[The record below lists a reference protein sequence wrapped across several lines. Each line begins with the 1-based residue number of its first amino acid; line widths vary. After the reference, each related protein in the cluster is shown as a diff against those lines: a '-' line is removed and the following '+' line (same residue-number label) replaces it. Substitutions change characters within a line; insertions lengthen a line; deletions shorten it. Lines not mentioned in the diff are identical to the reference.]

1 MSEDL
6 PQPAPPPPATGEALP
21 AGEALPPTGE
31 ALSTPDEA
39 PQAGGRRRSV
49 VWRVAQAVFIAAVV
63 LFIARYLRHAWPAV
77 DAYHWRLRPGLLVV
91 SALLVLAYYV
101 LSALVWWLI
110 LRGSGL
116 RPAPTL
122 TVATWAKSILARY
135 LPGNVF
141 MFVSRGVMSYRQGLD
156 VDRVSAGMVYEQVL
170 NVAGALVVTAALF
183 PFWRYEREVTAWSL
197 LAIPLIVIALHPR
210 VFAPLAAL
218 LLRLLH
224 RPPLTRVLSFKVVL
238 GLLATFAGLWLVAGL
253 ALWVFA
259 AAVTN
264 VTAAAFPQITAGFAV
279 AFVVGMVVF
288 FVPSGIGVR
297 EGVLAA
303 ATAGVFA
310 GGGVA
315 LAWAL
320 LARLW
325 QTALEIGFVAAATLA
340 DRLRRRAAQAHE
352 AEAGADGRARQSAAP
367 RRHGDD
373 T

>member
-1 MSEDL
+1 MSEGL
-6 PQPAPPPPATGEALP
+6 PRPVPPPAAGEGPP
-21 AGEALPPTGE
+21 AGRGP
-31 ALSTPDEA
+31 
-39 PQAGGRRRSV
+39 AGRGRTTA
-49 VWRVAQAVFIAAVV
+49 WRVAQAVFIAAIV

-91 SALLVLAYYV
+91 SAVLVLVFYV

-116 RPAPTL
+116 RPEPIL
-122 TVATWAKSILARY
+122 TVATWGKSILARY

-141 MFVSRGVMSYRQGLD
+141 MFVSRGWMSYRQGLD
-156 VDRVSAGMVYEQVL
+156 VDRVSAGMVYEQAL
-170 NVAGALVVTAALF
+170 NVAAALVVTAALF
-183 PFWRYEREVTAWSL
+183 PFWRYERRVTAWAL
-197 LAIPLIVIALHPR
+197 LAIPVIVIVLHPR

-224 RPPLTRVLSFKVVL
+224 RPPLTRVLSLPVVL
-238 GLLATFAGLWLVAGL
+238 GLLAAFAGLWLVAGL
-253 ALWVFA
+253 ALWTFA

-264 VTAAAFPQITAGFAV
+264 VTAAAYPQITAGYAV

-303 ATAGVFA
+303 ATASVFA

-340 DRLRRRAAQAHE
+340 ERLRRRAARPPE
-352 AEAGADGRARQSAAP
+352 TRIAGDERARRAAAP
-367 RRHGDD
+367 REGDD
-373 T
+373 A

>member
-1 MSEDL
+1 MSEDR
-6 PQPAPPPPATGEALP
+6 PSARRGA
-21 AGEALPPTGE
+21 
-31 ALSTPDEA
+31 STTF
-39 PQAGGRRRSV
+39 RV
-49 VWRVAQAVFIAAVV
+49 VQAVFVVAVV
-63 LFIARYLRHAWPAV
+63 LFLGRYLRHAWPAV
-77 DAYHWRLRPGLLVV
+77 HAYEWRLRPGLLAV
-91 SALLVLAYYV
+91 SAALVLSFY
-101 LSALVWWLI
+101 LLNALAWWLI

-135 LPGNVF
+135 VPGNVF
-141 MFVSRGVMSYRQGLD
+141 MFVSRGWMSYRQGLD

-170 NVAGALVVTAALF
+170 AVAGALVITAALF
-183 PFWRYEREVTAWSL
+183 PFWHYERRVTAWAL
-197 LAIPLIVIALHPR
+197 LAIPLIVVGLHPR

-218 LLRLLH
+218 LLRALR
-224 RPPLTRVLSFKVVL
+224 RPPLTRVLSFRVVL
-238 GLLATFAGLWLVAGL
+238 ALLALYTGLWLVAGL
-253 ALWVFA
+253 AMWTFA

-264 VTAAAFPQITAGFAV
+264 VTAAAFPEITAGFAV
-279 AFVVGMVVF
+279 AFVAGMVVF

-325 QTALEIGFVAAATLA
+325 QTALELGFVAVAALA
-340 DRLRRRAAQAHE
+340 DRLQRRAR
-352 AEAGADGRARQSAAP
+352 GRAAAMETGAEEHARRASKPRQD
-367 RRHGDD
+367 GEG

>member
-1 MSEDL
+1 
-6 PQPAPPPPATGEALP
+6 
-21 AGEALPPTGE
+21 
-31 ALSTPDEA
+31 
-39 PQAGGRRRSV
+39 
-49 VWRVAQAVFIAAVV
+49 VWRVVQAVFIAAVAA
-63 LFIARYLRHAWPAV
+63 FIVRYLRHAWPAV

-91 SALLVLAYYV
+91 SAVLVLAYYV

-116 RPAPTL
+116 HPEPTV

-141 MFVSRGVMSYRQGLD
+141 MFVSRGWMSYRQGLD

-183 PFWRYEREVTAWSL
+183 PFWHYERRVTAWAL
-197 LAIPLIVIALHPR
+197 LAIPVIVIALHPR

-218 LLRLLH
+218 LLRVLH
-224 RPPLTRVLSFKVVL
+224 RPPLTRVLSLRVVL
-238 GLLATFAGLWLVAGL
+238 GLLAAFAGLWLVAGL
-253 ALWVFA
+253 ALWTFA

-279 AFVVGMVVF
+279 AFVVGMVIF

-303 ATAGVFA
+303 ATASVFA
-310 GGGVA
+310 GGGIA

-340 DRLRRRAAQAHE
+340 DRVRRRAAQAHGTE
-352 AEAGADGRARQSAAP
+352 VGSDERARQAAAP
-367 RRHGDD
+367 RGHGDD
-373 T
+373 A

>member
-1 MSEDL
+1 MSDD
-6 PQPAPPPPATGEALP
+6 QRA
-21 AGEALPPTGE
+21 
-31 ALSTPDEA
+31 
-39 PQAGGRRRSV
+39 RRRGSSTTFRV
-49 VWRVAQAVFIAAVV
+49 VQAVFVAAVV
-63 LFIARYLRHAWPAV
+63 VFLGRYLHHAWPAV
-77 DAYHWRLRPGLLVV
+77 HAYHWRLRPGLLVV
-91 SALLVLAYYV
+91 SALLILIFY
-101 LSALVWWLI
+101 LLNALVWWAI

-116 RPAPTL
+116 RPAPTS
-122 TVATWAKSILARY
+122 TVATWAKSIVARY

-141 MFVSRGVMSYRQGLD
+141 MFVSRGWMSHRQGLD

-170 NVAGALVVTAALF
+170 SVAGALVITAALF
-183 PFWRYEREVTAWSL
+183 PFWHYQREVTAWAL
-197 LAIPLIVIALHPR
+197 LAIPLIVVALHPR

-218 LLRLLH
+218 PLRLLH
-224 RPPLTRVLSFKVVL
+224 RPPLAQVLSFRMVL
-238 GLLATFAGLWLVAGL
+238 GLLAAFTGLWLVIGL
-253 ALWVFA
+253 AMWTFA
-259 AAVTN
+259 AAVTD

-310 GGGVA
+310 GGGIA

-340 DRLRRRAAQAHE
+340 DRLRRRAAQARE
-352 AEAGADGRARQSAAP
+352 TEPGTDGRTRQVAAP